1 MSNKTKKVLLTVGL
15 CLFVLLTAALLVC
28 LHFWPEQTKTYLKT
42 AWDWLNQPLPVVGVS
57 TLMILF
63 FVWRIFASTSLGK
76 KQINQ
81 FKRGTEDVI
90 REFNDYKAATET
102 IITEYR
108 KELTDYKTLLEQVDE
123 KYGGIIKSICES
135 SRNVRIK
142 KIGESINGEERK
154 ETTNNETNPG
164 EE

>member
-1 MSNKTKKVLLTVGL
+1 MSNKTKKVLLTVSL

-28 LHFWPEQTKTYLKT
+28 LHFWPEPTKTYLKT

-63 FVWRIFASTSLGK
+63 FVWRIFASTSFGK

-90 REFNDYKAATET
+90 EEFKAFKTTAET
-102 IITEYR
+102 IITGYQEQ
-108 KELTDYKTLLEQVDE
+108 LDDYKTLLEQLDE

-142 KIGESINGEERK
+142 KIGESLDVQETK
-154 ETTNNETNPG
+154 ETVNNETNPG